1 MFKTVISFFVSEI
14 KQNTIHTIYILQQMR
29 YSYFKSS
36 NNTKVKEKQ
45 HKKKTKANIHK
56 LHHNRDKLK

>member
-29 YSYFKSS
+29 CAYFKSS

-45 HKKKTKANIHK
+45 HNKETKANIHK